1 MVDRLTDLMKFNLKI
16 GPDSSRHL
24 EIKNE
29 GITWRALPTILYIIS
44 EINRT
49 CKKSSF
55 DLMKELKDSIENKV
69 DNISNN
75 ELFYFEQNLILNMPL
90 IVELFVEESEIN
102 HHDFNMLE
110 LENFLDKV
118 LIKQPYFARSLKELV
133 DPRLNELYAMSDADE
148 ALHPKL

>member
-69 DNISNN
+69 DNI
-75 ELFYFEQNLILNMPL
+75 
-90 IVELFVEESEIN
+90 
-102 HHDFNMLE
+102 
-110 LENFLDKV
+110 
-118 LIKQPYFARSLKELV
+118 
-133 DPRLNELYAMSDADE
+133 
-148 ALHPKL
+148 